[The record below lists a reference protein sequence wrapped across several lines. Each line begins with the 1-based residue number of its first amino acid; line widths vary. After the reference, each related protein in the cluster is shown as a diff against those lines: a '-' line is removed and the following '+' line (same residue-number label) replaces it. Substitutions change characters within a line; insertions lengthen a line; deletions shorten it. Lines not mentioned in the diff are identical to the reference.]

1 VRKRSLF
8 YAYIPPQGINFVI
21 MKYIQM
27 RFAEPDAEKR
37 EILIAGLAEVGFESF
52 EEEPGSLVA
61 YIAEAD
67 YTEGVVTAVAEIFE
81 GDTEVKAIAQQNWN
95 ANWEAGFEPVRVD
108 GFCTIR
114 AVFHAPD
121 TTVLYE
127 IIITPKMSFGTG
139 HHATTRLMI
148 QQMERIDF
156 AGKDVLDFGTG
167 TGVLAILAKKLGAA
181 DILAIDTDEW
191 SYENTLENIA
201 ANEAAGIEV
210 RRGSLEQA
218 EGRQFNVVLANI
230 NRHILLEYMHRMR
243 AVLRDDGVLMMSGIL
258 DQDEQIVVQEAKKAG
273 FENLSVVAEDKWLCI
288 VAS

>member
-1 VRKRSLF
+1 MRKRSLF

-27 RFAEPDAEKR
+27 RFAEPDVEKR
-37 EILIAGLAEVGFESF
+37 EILMAGLAEAGFESF
-52 EEEPGSLVA
+52 EEEPESLVA
-61 YIAEAD
+61 YIPEAY
-67 YTEGVVTAVAEIFE
+67 YTEDLLAEVAEIFK
-81 GDTEVKAIAQQNWN
+81 GAPEVQAIAPQNWN
-95 ANWEAGFEPVRVD
+95 ADWEAGFEPVRVD

-114 AVFHAPD
+114 AGFHAAD
-121 TTVLYE
+121 TSVPYE

-148 QQMERIDF
+148 QQMKGTDF
-156 AGKDVLDFGTG
+156 SGKDVLDFGTG
-167 TGVLAILAKKLGAA
+167 TGVLAILAQKLGAA
-181 DILAIDTDEW
+181 NILAIDTDEW